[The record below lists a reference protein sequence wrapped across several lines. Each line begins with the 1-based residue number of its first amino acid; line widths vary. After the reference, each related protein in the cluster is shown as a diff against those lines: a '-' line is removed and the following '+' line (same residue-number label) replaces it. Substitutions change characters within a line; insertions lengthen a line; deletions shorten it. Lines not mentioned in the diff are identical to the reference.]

1 MSEKSTD
8 RRIVRTKRLIRDALT
23 ELMEEKG
30 FEGITVRDL
39 TKKADINRGTFYL
52 HYRDKYDLLE
62 QSEAEILN
70 EIEKM
75 TLEINPNDF
84 LNFNSENDP
93 FPFIINLFEFFHENS
108 SFMKVI
114 LGPKGDA
121 SFQGK
126 LRDIIKK
133 TFFQH
138 VTSKIKGEE
147 MLVPV
152 EYLFSYV
159 SSAHL
164 GVIQHWLESGMDKPP
179 REMAMIL
186 SRITLLGPR
195 HVTGLIKN

>member
-8 RRIVRTKRLIRDALT
+8 RRIIRTKRLIRDALT

-39 TKKADINRGTFYL
+39 TEKADINRGTFYL
-52 HYRDKYDLLE
+52 HYHDKYDLLE
-62 QSEAEILN
+62 QSEAEILT
-70 EIEKM
+70 EIEKIAL
-75 TLEINPNDF
+75 TINPTDF
-84 LNFNSENDP
+84 MNFNSENEP
-93 FPFIINLFEFFHENS
+93 FPFIVNLFEFFHENS

-126 LRDIIKK
+126 LKDFIKH
-133 TFFQH
+133 TFFQNIM
-138 VTSKIKGEE
+138 SKIKRENL
-147 MLVPV
+147 LVPV
-152 EYLFSYV
+152 DFLFAYV

-164 GVIQHWLESGMDKPP
+164 GVIQHWLESGMEKSP

-195 HVTGLIKN
+195 NALGFKKN